1 MSCCN
6 CNGDIRPHSSDV
18 HLTSSTYVH
27 ICSLRGMAMREIL
40 WMMRGFT
47 SWTCTTEA
55 FIHMMDLPNVSLTFI
70 FSVRACNL
78 MTGLKIVGG
87 RGGGHG
93 GRVITLLP
101 PTSEAGVRFLARPRV
116 GKLVVACPWSAVYST
131 EP

>member
-1 MSCCN
+1 M
-6 CNGDIRPHSSDV
+6 
-18 HLTSSTYVH
+18 H

-55 FIHMMDLPNVSLTFI
+55 FIHMMDLQNVSLTFI

-87 RGGGHG
+87 EGGGARWQSG
-93 GRVITLLP
+93 NT
-101 PTSEAGVRFLARPRV
+101 PTSKAGVRFLARPRV
-116 GKLVVACPWSAVYST
+116 GKLVVACPLSAVYST